1 MTVISSGKLPVTAT
15 ARDCFEQLAFSSVLK
30 KLFLSRRVVENAGV
44 LPAAAVLCRA
54 VANAASLALPT
65 CSLCSCNEASL
76 CQQLSPPKVSPTAG
90 QGHPECQT
98 QDCPLNSVKK
108 EGTHQSRRE
117 CKTTPSG
124 TWGSTGRMPG
134 RSRSF
139 ISSIFVVTT
148 TPQTKMYTE
157 FLAGW
162 SQQSTCILYRKEF

>member
-30 KLFLSRRVVENAGV
+30 KLFLSRRVVDNAGV
-44 LPAAAVLCRA
+44 LPAAAVQGCGQCSITGTAHVLPLQLQWGFTLAA
-54 VANAASLALPT
+54 VISSKGEPHR
-65 CSLCSCNEASL
+65 
-76 CQQLSPPKVSPTAG
+76 G

-98 QDCPLNSVKK
+98 LATELCQERRDTPKQEGMQNNSLWNLRI
-108 EGTHQSRRE
+108 H
-117 CKTTPSG
+117 
-124 TWGSTGRMPG
+124 RMPG